1 MEITS
6 EYEGIHQVTKHY
18 DDNLK
23 KQNINSKGEVVVED
37 LKSNC
42 SKIIFETKEIS
53 EPLSREC

>member
-18 DDNLK
+18 DANLK

-42 SKIIFETKEIS
+42 SKIVFETKEIG